1 MVIPSDLEA
10 ARGLQQQVLQR
21 VRRLGYNDGC
31 AFAIR
36 LALEEALCNAIK
48 HGNGMDRRKVVEVD
62 CDIDADRAVLTVTD
76 QGRGFDPAS
85 VPDPTADENLEKPT
99 GRGIMLMRAFMDEVR
114 FTERG
119 NQVRMLKLNR

>member
-10 ARGLQQQVLQR
+10 ARKLQR
-21 VRRLGYNDGC
+21 RVLRSVGRLGYSDGC

-36 LALEEALCNAIK
+36 LALEEALSNAIK
-48 HGNGMDRRKVVEVD
+48 HGNRMDPQKLVEVSF
-62 CDIDADRAVLTVTD
+62 DIDADRAVLTVTD
-76 QGRGFDPAS
+76 QGLGFDPAS

-99 GRGIMLMRAFMDEVR
+99 GRGIMLMRAFMDEVC
-114 FTERG
+114 FNQRG